1 MHCETARRMGRTT
14 HRSRSPV
21 RNRRHDGLDGP
32 IGLLEG
38 VFAAPGQ
45 MTAYPHQSQTAGA
58 ICDQLDAPP
67 SMHADQPMQVLHV
80 EDDSDVV
87 QVVASILGSGFEVTR
102 AASARQAREL
112 LSKRLYDLVI
122 LDVGLTDDSGLSV
135 IPMVKRLSRPIPI
148 VVFSGLELDEES
160 LGGIDA
166 ALTKSRAS
174 NSKLIETVRRAIGRE
189 SSRRVP
195 AS

>member
-1 MHCETARRMGRTT
+1 
-14 HRSRSPV
+14 
-21 RNRRHDGLDGP
+21 
-32 IGLLEG
+32 
-38 VFAAPGQ
+38 
-45 MTAYPHQSQTAGA
+45 
-58 ICDQLDAPP
+58 
-67 SMHADQPMQVLHV
+67 MHADQPMQVLHV